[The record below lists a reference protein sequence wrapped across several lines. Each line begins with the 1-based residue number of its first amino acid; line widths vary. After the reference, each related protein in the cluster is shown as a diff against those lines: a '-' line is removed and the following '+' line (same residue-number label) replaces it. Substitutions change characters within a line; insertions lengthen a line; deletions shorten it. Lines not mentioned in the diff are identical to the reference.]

1 VHYRV
6 LHVGYRNW
14 GVTIYLGERQRQSYG
29 SAPQSK
35 VDLEGVSG
43 FLTPGSVILIR
54 RSIERFDK

>member
-1 VHYRV
+1 
-6 LHVGYRNW
+6 VGYRNW